1 MECLTPGLN
10 VCKNSPFN
18 KELGPVMSLIAM

>member
-10 VCKNSPFN
+10 KCKNSPFN
-18 KELGPVMSLIAM
+18 TELDPVMSLIAM